1 MLPPHSLAT
10 ILVLGDSM
18 LDVYVSGKVERISP
32 EAPVPVLR
40 HMRDAEVVGGAAN
53 VAANV
58 VRLGAAARLI
68 ALVGDDADGARL
80 AALLAAA
87 GVVFDAVIDPTRPTI
102 SKTRVMSGSHQLLRV
117 DREDH
122 APIASSVEKA
132 VLERVAA
139 ALPNVKALVISD
151 YAKGL
156 LTDRVLRG
164 VIEAARAAGVPVL
177 VDPKRRDF
185 SIYAGAALIKP
196 NRAELSIAA
205 GSPCETDEDVRL
217 AAETVI
223 ADTGASVLVTR
234 SEKGMS
240 WFAADATPIH
250 MPTQAK
256 LVFDVSGA
264 GDTVIAAVACCIV
277 NAMPVEQTMRIAN
290 LAAGIVVSKPGT
302 ATVSL
307 DELRAAA
314 HEHELPSAFRKGA
327 LATRGEA
334 MAIREHWR
342 REGLT
347 VGFTNG
353 CFDLV
358 HPGHI
363 AILRGSARHCDRL
376 IVALNT
382 DASTAR
388 LKGPT
393 RPIQRETA
401 RATVVGAIHCV
412 DLVVLFDDDTP
423 LDLIAALSPD
433 VLIKGADYTEDQIVG
448 ADVVRAAGGRVER
461 VTLVEGQ
468 STTELIR
475 RGAVTTAGAR

>member
-1 MLPPHSLAT
+1 
-10 ILVLGDSM
+10 
-18 LDVYVSGKVERISP
+18 
-32 EAPVPVLR
+32 
-40 HMRDAEVVGGAAN
+40 
-53 VAANV
+53 
-58 VRLGAAARLI
+58 
-68 ALVGDDADGARL
+68 
-80 AALLAAA
+80 
-87 GVVFDAVIDPTRPTI
+87 
-102 SKTRVMSGSHQLLRV
+102 
-117 DREDH
+117 
-122 APIASSVEKA
+122 
-132 VLERVAA
+132 
-139 ALPNVKALVISD
+139 
-151 YAKGL
+151 
-156 LTDRVLRG
+156 
-164 VIEAARAAGVPVL
+164 
-177 VDPKRRDF
+177 
-185 SIYAGAALIKP
+185 
-196 NRAELSIAA
+196 
-205 GSPCETDEDVRL
+205 
-217 AAETVI
+217 
-223 ADTGASVLVTR
+223 
-234 SEKGMS
+234 
-240 WFAADATPIH
+240 

-334 MAIREHWR
+334 VAIREHWR

-353 CFDLV
+353 CFDLI

-461 VTLVEGQ
+461 VTLVDGQ

-475 RGAVTTAGAR
+475 RGAVTMSPAQ